1 MNRLFEHKTK
11 QVSHRAF
18 GVEIAAS
25 FVNTPWAWP
34 SSAHAPVEAEK
45 GETNAEAAAASS
57 IWDSLVALVESFAS
71 RVLDKAPTVRA
82 RAMVC
87 LSEMLISV
95 REGAA
100 PPGKTSSLSP
110 AHNHNHSYPCDQ
122 SYPPP
127 PIQVSVKLSWS

>member
-1 MNRLFEHKTK
+1 M
-11 QVSHRAF
+11 
-18 GVEIAAS
+18 EIAAS

-34 SSAHAPVEAEK
+34 SSSLSAHAASVASEE
-45 GETNAEAAAASS
+45 GTEAAADNTEEVVALSV
-57 IWDSLVALVESFAS
+57 WDSLVALVESFAS

-100 PPGKTSSLSP
+100 PPGKQFIWS
-110 AHNHNHSYPCDQ
+110 HNPFG
-122 SYPPP
+122 
-127 PIQVSVKLSWS
+127 